1 MPVFWQLYALI
12 FTRWLWYACQPEQHD
27 AGNTSVKKIK
37 SKQGSDSVQGLANS
51 AFGRW
56 VVLAV
61 AFINGFVIM
70 SIELLGG
77 RVMAPYFGSS
87 VYVWGSI
94 ITVFMLSLSLG
105 YLWGG
110 KLSMHRP
117 NSRQFALFFVTAAV
131 LCLPIIYVADP
142 VMTRI
147 FVAIEDPRYGS
158 LLTAGLLYFLPI
170 CVMGMVSPYS
180 VRLMVSSQEG
190 SGGVAGLLYFVSTL
204 GSALGTL
211 ATSFYFV
218 LWFNLDQV
226 MWGCVI
232 ALLSCGLAVF
242 LADRHRLT
250 GGKL

>member
-1 MPVFWQLYALI
+1 MKKNTVKP
-12 FTRWLWYACQPEQHD
+12 D
-27 AGNTSVKKIK
+27 AVKHSAYKNGTQQAI
-37 SKQGSDSVQGLANS
+37 GLADS
-51 AFGRW
+51 AMGRW
-56 VVLAV
+56 IVLAV
-61 AFINGFVIM
+61 AFTNGFVIM

-110 KLSMHRP
+110 RLSTRLP
-117 NSRQFALFFVTAAV
+117 EVRLFAGFFLAAAL
-131 LCLPIIYVADP
+131 LCLPIIFFAEP

-147 FVAIEDPRYGS
+147 FVSVEDPRYGS
-158 LLTAGLLYFLPI
+158 LITAGLLYFLPI

-180 VRLMVSSQEG
+180 VRLLVLSQES
-190 SGGVAGLLYFVSTL
+190 SGGVAGMLYFVSTL

-211 ATSFYFV
+211 GTSFYFV

-232 ALLSCGLAVF
+232 ALLCCGAAVMWTHQRIN
-242 LADRHRLT
+242 AVAAQNTSKR
-250 GGKL
+250 GVS

>member
-1 MPVFWQLYALI
+1 MKK
-12 FTRWLWYACQPEQHD
+12 
-27 AGNTSVKKIK
+27 NKVKQDTVKHNAP
-37 SKQGSDSVQGLANS
+37 QFAGLADS
-51 AFGRW
+51 ALGRW
-56 VVLAV
+56 VVLLV
-61 AFINGFVIM
+61 AFTNGFVIM

-110 KLSMHRP
+110 RLSTRHPDVRL
-117 NSRQFALFFVTAAV
+117 FAGFFLAAAL
-131 LCLPIIYVADP
+131 LCLPIIFLAEP

-147 FVAIEDPRYGS
+147 FVSIEDPRYGS

-180 VRLMVSSQEG
+180 VRLLVLSQEG
-190 SGGVAGLLYFVSTL
+190 SGGVAGMLYFVSTL

-211 ATSFYFV
+211 GTSFYFV

-226 MWGCVI
+226 MWGCVL
-232 ALLSCGLAVF
+232 ALLSCAAAV
-242 LADRHRLT
+242 LWAQQHINKSNTNNAVERGVAR
-250 GGKL
+250 